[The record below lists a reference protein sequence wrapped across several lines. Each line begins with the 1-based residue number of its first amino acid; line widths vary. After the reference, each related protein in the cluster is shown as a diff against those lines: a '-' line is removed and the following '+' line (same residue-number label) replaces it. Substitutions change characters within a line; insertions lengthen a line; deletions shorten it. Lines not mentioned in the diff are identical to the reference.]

1 MPRLGGRRWGFWMAE
16 MRDEILKTAQAQ
28 MSLGGYGNLNF
39 ASIAEAL
46 GTTRANVHHH
56 FKNKEGLAL
65 EVTRQYT
72 MGVLEM
78 AKGMAED
85 NPGDFKGL
93 IGALE
98 KHIVDSIRE
107 SGKESACIC
116 GQLIKEH
123 DIPESLREMA
133 SGFLKQSDAMLEAA
147 ISAAQDAGNL
157 PKEIDPNKM
166 ARVTH
171 AMIIGIDDMALIFDD
186 RNVAADYVDGLLTEW
201 VNHYRA

>member
-1 MPRLGGRRWGFWMAE
+1 MAE
-16 MRDEILKTAQAQ
+16 MREEILKTAHVQ
-28 MSLGGYGNLNF
+28 MSLGGYSNLNF
-39 ASIAEAL
+39 ADIAKAL

-72 MGVLEM
+72 MGILEM
-78 AKGMAED
+78 AKGMAEN
-85 NPGDFKGL
+85 NPGDFKGF
-93 IGALE
+93 IGDLE
-98 KHIVDSIRE
+98 AHVVGSIRE

-123 DIPESLREMA
+123 EIPEALRNIA
-133 SGFLKQSDAMLEAA
+133 TDFLAEGVVMLEAM
-147 ISAAQDAGNL
+147 ISSAQQAGNL

-171 AMIIGIDDMALIFDD
+171 AMIIGIDDMALMFDD

-201 VNHYRA
+201 VNHYRP

>member
-1 MPRLGGRRWGFWMAE
+1 MMAE
-16 MRDEILKTAQAQ
+16 TRDEIMNTARVQ
-28 MSLGGYGNLNF
+28 MSLGGYKNLNF
-39 ASIAEAL
+39 ADIAAAL
-46 GTTRANVHHH
+46 DITRANVHHH

-78 AKGMAED
+78 AGEMAAQ
-85 NPGDFKGL
+85 NPGDFKGM
-93 IGALE
+93 IAAIE

-123 DIPESLREMA
+123 DIPESLRKIA
-133 SGFLKQSDAMLEAA
+133 SDFLAEGVVMLEAA
-147 ISAAQDAGNL
+147 IIAAQDAGNL
-157 PKEIDPNKM
+157 PKAIDPNKM

-186 RNVAADYVDGLLTEW
+186 RDVAADYVDGLLTEW
-201 VNHYRA
+201 VNHYRP

>member
-1 MPRLGGRRWGFWMAE
+1 MAE
-16 MRDEILKTAQAQ
+16 TRDQILETARVQ
-28 MSLGGYGNLNF
+28 MSLGGYKNLNF
-39 ASIAEAL
+39 ADIAEAL
-46 GTTRANVHHH
+46 GITRANVHHH

-65 EVTRQYT
+65 EATRQYT

-78 AKGMAED
+78 AAEMAEQT
-85 NPGDFKGL
+85 PGDFKAL
-93 IGALE
+93 IAAIE

-123 DIPESLREMA
+123 DIPDSLREMA
-133 SGFLKQSDAMLEAA
+133 SDFLRQSDAMLEAA

-157 PKEIDPNKM
+157 PAEIDPAKM

-171 AMIIGIDDMALIFDD
+171 AMIIGIDDMAHIFDD
-186 RNVAADYVDGLLTEW
+186 KNVAADYVDGLLSEW
-201 VNHYRA
+201 VNHYRP

>member
-1 MPRLGGRRWGFWMAE
+1 MPE
-16 MRDEILKTAQAQ
+16 MRDEILKTAQVQ
-28 MSLGGYGNLNF
+28 MSLGGYKNLNF
-39 ASIAEAL
+39 ADIAEKL

-65 EVTRQYT
+65 EVTRHYT
-72 MGVLEM
+72 KGVLEM
-78 AKGMAED
+78 AKEMAEAH
-85 NPGDFKGL
+85 PGDFKGF
-93 IGALE
+93 IAAIE
-98 KHIVDSIRE
+98 AHIVGEIRE

-123 DIPESLREMA
+123 DIPENLRAIA
-133 SGFLKQSDAMLEAA
+133 SDFLAEGVVMLEAMIA
-147 ISAAQDAGNL
+147 SAQQSGNL
-157 PKEIDPNKM
+157 PNEIDPNKM

-201 VNHYRA
+201 VNHYRS

>member
-1 MPRLGGRRWGFWMAE
+1 MMAE
-16 MRDEILKTAQAQ
+16 TRDEILDAARVQ
-28 MSLGGYGNLNF
+28 MSLGGYKNLNF
-39 ASIAEAL
+39 ADIAAAL
-46 GTTRANVHHH
+46 DITRANVHHH

-78 AKGMAED
+78 AQSMADE
-85 NPGDFKGL
+85 NPGDFKGM
-93 IGALE
+93 IAAIE

-123 DIPESLREMA
+123 DIPDSLRQIA
-133 SGFLKQSDAMLEAA
+133 SDFLAQGVVMLEAA
-147 ISAAQDAGNL
+147 IIAAQDAGNL

-171 AMIIGIDDMALIFDD
+171 AMIIGIDDMALMFDD
-186 RNVAADYVDGLLTEW
+186 RDVAADYVDGLLTEW
-201 VNHYRA
+201 VYHYRP

>member
-166 ARVTH
+166 ALL
-171 AMIIGIDDMALIFDD
+171 AAQNCALGSCKSFSNPL
-186 RNVAADYVDGLLTEW
+186 RSAGRKQKGGE
-201 VNHYRA
+201 RGGGEGRR

>member
-1 MPRLGGRRWGFWMAE
+1 MMAE
-16 MRDEILKTAQAQ
+16 TRDEILNAARVQ
-28 MSLGGYGNLNF
+28 MSLGGYKNLNF
-39 ASIAEAL
+39 ADIAAAL
-46 GTTRANVHHH
+46 DITRANVHHH

-78 AKGMAED
+78 AQGMAEE
-85 NPGDFKGL
+85 NPGDFKSL
-93 IGALE
+93 IAAIE
-98 KHIVDSIRE
+98 KHIVDGIRE

-123 DIPESLREMA
+123 DIPDSLRQIA
-133 SGFLKQSDAMLEAA
+133 SDFLAEGVVMLEAA
-147 ISAAQDAGNL
+147 IIAAQDAGNL
-157 PKEIDPNKM
+157 PKAIDPNKM

-171 AMIIGIDDMALIFDD
+171 AVIIGIEDMALIFDD

-201 VNHYRA
+201 VNHYRP

>member
-1 MPRLGGRRWGFWMAE
+1 
-16 MRDEILKTAQAQ
+16 MRDEILKTAQVQ
-28 MSLGGYGNLNF
+28 MSLGGYKNLNF

-85 NPGDFKGL
+85 NPGDFKGM
-93 IGALE
+93 IGAIE
-98 KHIVDSIRE
+98 AHVVDSIRE

-123 DIPESLREMA
+123 DIPDALREMA
-133 SGFLKQSDAMLEAA
+133 SNFLAEGVVMLEQM
-147 ISAAQDAGNL
+147 IKEAQQAGNL

-201 VNHYRA
+201 VNHYRV

>member
-1 MPRLGGRRWGFWMAE
+1 MAE
-16 MRDEILKTAQAQ
+16 MRDEILKTAQVQ
-28 MSLGGYGNLNF
+28 MSLGGYKNLNF
-39 ASIAEAL
+39 ADIAEKL

-65 EVTRQYT
+65 EVTRHYT

-78 AKGMAED
+78 AQGMAEAH
-85 NPGDFKGL
+85 PGDFKGF
-93 IGALE
+93 IADIE
-98 KHIVDSIRE
+98 AHIVGEIRE

-123 DIPESLREMA
+123 DIPETLRNIA
-133 SGFLKQSDAMLEAA
+133 SDFLAEGVVMLEAMIA
-147 ISAAQDAGNL
+147 SAQQSGNL
-157 PKEIDPNKM
+157 PKGIDPNKM

-186 RNVAADYVDGLLTEW
+186 RDVAADYVDGLLTEW
-201 VNHYRA
+201 VNHYRP

>member
-1 MPRLGGRRWGFWMAE
+1 MMAE
-16 MRDEILKTAQAQ
+16 TRDEILDAARVQ
-28 MSLGGYGNLNF
+28 MSLGGYKNLNF
-39 ASIAEAL
+39 ADIAAAL
-46 GTTRANVHHH
+46 DITRANVHHH

-78 AKGMAED
+78 AQSMADE
-85 NPGDFKGL
+85 NPGDFKGM
-93 IGALE
+93 IAAIE

-123 DIPESLREMA
+123 DIPDSLRQIA
-133 SGFLKQSDAMLEAA
+133 SDFLAQGVVMLEAA
-147 ISAAQDAGNL
+147 IIAAQDAGNL

-171 AMIIGIDDMALIFDD
+171 AMIIGIDDMALMFDD
-186 RNVAADYVDGLLTEW
+186 RDVAADYVDGLLTEW
-201 VNHYRA
+201 VYHYRS

>member
-1 MPRLGGRRWGFWMAE
+1 MAE
-16 MRDEILKTAQAQ
+16 TRDEILNTARVQ
-28 MSLGGYGNLNF
+28 MSLGGYKNLNF
-39 ASIAEAL
+39 ADIAEAL
-46 GTTRANVHHH
+46 GITRANVHHH

-78 AKGMAED
+78 AGEMAAQ
-85 NPGDFKGL
+85 NPGNFKGL
-93 IGALE
+93 IAAIE
-98 KHIVDSIRE
+98 KHVVDSIRE
-107 SGKESACIC
+107 CGKESACIC

-123 DIPESLREMA
+123 DIPDSLREMA
-133 SGFLKQSDAMLEAA
+133 SDFLAQGVVMLEQA
-147 ISAAQDAGNL
+147 ISEAQKAGNL

-171 AMIIGIDDMALIFDD
+171 AMIIGVDDMALIFDD

-201 VNHYRA
+201 VNHYRP